1 MAYERALEHLKRFG
15 FEDRIKLFDVSTAT
29 CELAAQALGT
39 EPSHIAKSMGFWAGD
54 KPIVILAA
62 GDVKVDNRK
71 FKDKFGVK
79 AKMIGFDEIEE
90 AVGHAVGGVCPFG
103 VNEGV
108 TVYLDES
115 LKRFDI
121 VYPAAGTDNSAV
133 ELSIPDLEKCS
144 GYVEW
149 VDITK
154 LPEVQ
159 Q

>member
-1 MAYERALEHLKRFG
+1 MAYERALEHLKRYG